1 MKCLNKIN
9 VGDVFFIT
17 NSNFQY
23 STIFDNYE
31 DFEKTGDVQYKYPFL
46 TKTDFIGNIDSEVS
60 FAVKYLGNSKVQEMS
75 TGRIF
80 SIESKLIDDT
90 TWVEPSYNG
99 LGYKSISLD
108 GEFFNTFNGKTGT
121 FEPISEETYNKIL
134 EQFVS
139 LATREPIRI
148 ATNMACPVEINEESM
163 EDHLRNTDE
172 ERIAIINYY
181 IAVAKGEFSREYQ
194 QVFSKVDEKMQA
206 KANFESQLENFRKIK
221 SDVSLSKKNN

>member
-1 MKCLNKIN
+1 MKYLKKIN
-9 VGDVFFIT
+9 VWDVFFIT

-23 STIFDNYE
+23 STIYDNYE

-46 TKTDFIGNIDSEVS
+46 TKADFIGNIDSEVF

-80 SIESKLIDDT
+80 SIESKLVADT
-90 TWVEPSYNG
+90 RWVEPSYCG
-99 LGYKSISLD
+99 LSFTDLSLD
-108 GEFFNTFNGKTGT
+108 GEFLNTFNGETGT

-139 LATREPIRI
+139 LANREPIRI
-148 ATNMACPVEINEESM
+148 ATNMASPVEINKESI
-163 EDHLRNTDE
+163 EAYLENTDE

-194 QVFSKVDEKMQA
+194 QVFLKVDEKMQA
-206 KANFESQLENFRKIK
+206 KANFESQLENFREIK

>member
-1 MKCLNKIN
+1 MKYLKKIN

-23 STIFDNYE
+23 STIYDNYE

-46 TKTDFIGNIDSEVS
+46 TKADFIGNIDSEVF

-80 SIESKLIDDT
+80 SIESKIVADT
-90 TWVEPSYNG
+90 RWVEPSYCG
-99 LGYKSISLD
+99 LSFTDLSLD
-108 GEFFNTFNGKTGT
+108 GEFLNTFNGETGT
-121 FEPISEETYNKIL
+121 FEPISEETYNRIL

-148 ATNMACPVEINEESM
+148 ATNMAGPVEINKESI
-163 EDHLRNTDE
+163 EAYLENTDE

-181 IAVAKGEFSREYQ
+181 IALAKGEFSREYQ

-206 KANFESQLENFRKIK
+206 KANFESQLENFREIK

>member
-1 MKCLNKIN
+1 MKYLKKIN

-23 STIFDNYE
+23 STIYDNYD

-46 TKTDFIGNIDSEVS
+46 TKADFIGNIDSEVS

-80 SIESKLIDDT
+80 SIESNLVDDT
-90 TWVEPSYNG
+90 PWVEPSYCG
-99 LGYKSISLD
+99 LTFTDLSLD
-108 GEFFNTFNGKTGT
+108 GEFLNTFNGKTGT

-148 ATNMACPVEINEESM
+148 ATNMARPVEINKESI
-163 EDHLRNTDE
+163 EAYLENTDE

>member
-1 MKCLNKIN
+1 MKYLKKIN

-23 STIFDNYE
+23 STIYDNYE

-46 TKTDFIGNIDSEVS
+46 TKADFIGNIDSEVF

-80 SIESKLIDDT
+80 SIESKLVADT
-90 TWVEPSYNG
+90 RWVEPSYCG
-99 LGYKSISLD
+99 LSFTDLSLD
-108 GEFFNTFNGKTGT
+108 GEFLNTFNGETGT

-139 LATREPIRI
+139 LANREPIRI
-148 ATNMACPVEINEESM
+148 ATNMASPVEINEESI
-163 EDHLRNTDE
+163 EAYLENTDE

-194 QVFSKVDEKMQA
+194 QVFSRVDEKMQA
-206 KANFESQLENFRKIK
+206 KANFESQL
-221 SDVSLSKKNN
+221 

>member
-1 MKCLNKIN
+1 MKYLKKIN

-23 STIFDNYE
+23 STIYDNYE

-46 TKTDFIGNIDSEVS
+46 TKADFIGNIDSEVF

-80 SIESKLIDDT
+80 SIESKLVADT
-90 TWVEPSYNG
+90 RWVESSYCG
-99 LGYKSISLD
+99 LSFTDLSLD
-108 GEFFNTFNGKTGT
+108 GEFLNTFNGETGT

-139 LATREPIRI
+139 LANREPIRI
-148 ATNMACPVEINEESM
+148 ATNMASPVEINKESI
-163 EDHLRNTDE
+163 EAYLENTDE

-194 QVFSKVDEKMQA
+194 QVFLKVDEKMQA
-206 KANFESQLENFRKIK
+206 KANFESQLENFREIK

>member
-1 MKCLNKIN
+1 MKYLKKIKA
-9 VGDVFFIT
+9 GDVFFIT

-23 STIFDNYE
+23 STIYDNYE

-46 TKTDFIGNIDSEVS
+46 TKADFIGNIESEV
-60 FAVKYLGNSKVQEMS
+60 FFVVKYLGNSKVQEMT
-75 TGRIF
+75 TGRVF
-80 SIESKLIDDT
+80 SIESNLVDDT
-90 TWVEPSYNG
+90 PWVEPSYCR
-99 LGYKSISLD
+99 LSFTEISLD
-108 GEFFNTFNGKTGT
+108 GEFLNTFNKETGVY
-121 FEPISEETYNKIL
+121 EPISEETYNRIL

-148 ATNMACPVEINEESM
+148 ATNMARPVEINKESI
-163 EDHLRNTDE
+163 EAYLENTDE

-206 KANFESQLENFRKIK
+206 NANFESQLENFREIK

>member
-1 MKCLNKIN
+1 MKYLKKIN

-17 NSNFQY
+17 NSYFQY
-23 STIFDNYE
+23 STIYDNYE
-31 DFEKTGDVQYKYPFL
+31 YFEKTGDVQYKYPFL
-46 TKTDFIGNIDSEVS
+46 TKADFIGNIDSEVS

-80 SIESKLIDDT
+80 SIESNLVDDT
-90 TWVEPSYNG
+90 PWVEPSYCG
-99 LGYKSISLD
+99 LTFTDLSLD
-108 GEFFNTFNGKTGT
+108 GEFLNTFNGKTGT
-121 FEPISEETYNKIL
+121 FEPISEETYNRIL

-139 LATREPIRI
+139 LANREPIRI
-148 ATNMACPVEINEESM
+148 ATNMASPVEINEESI
-163 EDHLRNTDE
+163 EAYLENTDE

-194 QVFSKVDEKMQA
+194 QVFSRVDEKMQA
-206 KANFESQLENFRKIK
+206 KANFESQLENFREIK

>member
-1 MKCLNKIN
+1 MKYLKKIN

-23 STIFDNYE
+23 STIYDNYE

-46 TKTDFIGNIDSEVS
+46 TKADFIGNIDSEVF

-80 SIESKLIDDT
+80 SIESKLVADT
-90 TWVEPSYNG
+90 RWVEPSYCG
-99 LGYKSISLD
+99 LSFTDLSLD
-108 GEFFNTFNGKTGT
+108 GEFLNTFNGENGT

-148 ATNMACPVEINEESM
+148 ATNMAGPVEINKESI
-163 EDHLRNTDE
+163 EAYLENTDE

-194 QVFSKVDEKMQA
+194 QVFLKVDEKMQA

>member
-1 MKCLNKIN
+1 MKYLKKIN

-23 STIFDNYE
+23 STIYDNYE

-46 TKTDFIGNIDSEVS
+46 TKADFIGNIDSEVF

-80 SIESKLIDDT
+80 SIESKIVADT
-90 TWVEPSYNG
+90 RWVEPSYCG
-99 LGYKSISLD
+99 LSFTDLSLD
-108 GEFFNTFNGKTGT
+108 GEFLNTFNGATGT

-148 ATNMACPVEINEESM
+148 ATNMAGPVEINEESI
-163 EDHLRNTDE
+163 EDYLENTDE

-181 IAVAKGEFSREYQ
+181 IAVAKKEFSREYQ

-206 KANFESQLENFRKIK
+206 KANFENQLENFREIK

>member
-1 MKCLNKIN
+1 MKYLKKIN

-23 STIFDNYE
+23 STIYDNYD

-46 TKTDFIGNIDSEVS
+46 TKADFIGNIDSEVS

-80 SIESKLIDDT
+80 SIESNLVDDT
-90 TWVEPSYNG
+90 PWVEPSYCG
-99 LGYKSISLD
+99 LSFTDLSLD
-108 GEFFNTFNGKTGT
+108 GEFLNTFNGETGT

-148 ATNMACPVEINEESM
+148 ATNMARPVEINKESI
-163 EDHLRNTDE
+163 EAYLENTDE

-194 QVFSKVDEKMQA
+194 QVFLKVDEKMQA
-206 KANFESQLENFRKIK
+206 KANFENQLESFREIK
-221 SDVSLSKKNN
+221 SDVSLSKKK

>member
-23 STIFDNYE
+23 STIYDNYE
-31 DFEKTGDVQYKYPFL
+31 DFENTGDVQYKYPFL
-46 TKTDFIGNIDSEVS
+46 TKADFIGNIDSEVF
-60 FAVKYLGNSKVQEMS
+60 FAVKYLGNSKVQEMT
-75 TGRIF
+75 TGRVF
-80 SIESKLIDDT
+80 SIESKLVDDT
-90 TWVEPSYNG
+90 SWVEPSYCG
-99 LGYKSISLD
+99 LSFTDLSLD
-108 GEFFNTFNGKTGT
+108 GEFLNTFNGKTGT
-121 FEPISEETYNKIL
+121 FELISEETYNRIL
-134 EQFVS
+134 KQFVS

-148 ATNMACPVEINEESM
+148 ATNMARPVEINEESM
-163 EDHLRNTDE
+163 EDYLRNTDE

>member
-1 MKCLNKIN
+1 MKYLKKIN

-23 STIFDNYE
+23 STIYDNYE

-46 TKTDFIGNIDSEVS
+46 TKADFIGNIDSEVF

-80 SIESKLIDDT
+80 SIESKLVADT
-90 TWVEPSYNG
+90 RWVEPSYCG
-99 LGYKSISLD
+99 LSFTDLSLD
-108 GEFFNTFNGKTGT
+108 GEFLNTFNGETGT

-139 LATREPIRI
+139 LANREPIRI
-148 ATNMACPVEINEESM
+148 ATNMASPVEINKESI
-163 EDHLRNTDE
+163 EAYLENTDE

-194 QVFSKVDEKMQA
+194 QVFSRVDEKMQA
-206 KANFESQLENFRKIK
+206 KANFESQLENFREIK

>member
-1 MKCLNKIN
+1 MKYLKKIN

-23 STIFDNYE
+23 STIYDNYE

-46 TKTDFIGNIDSEVS
+46 TKADFIGNIDSEVF

-80 SIESKLIDDT
+80 SIESKLVADT
-90 TWVEPSYNG
+90 RWVEPSYCG
-99 LGYKSISLD
+99 LSFTDLSLD
-108 GEFFNTFNGKTGT
+108 GEFLNTFNGETGT

-139 LATREPIRI
+139 LANREPIRI
-148 ATNMACPVEINEESM
+148 ATNMASPVEINEESI
-163 EDHLRNTDE
+163 EAYLENTDE

-194 QVFSKVDEKMQA
+194 QVFSRVDEKMQA
-206 KANFESQLENFRKIK
+206 KANFESQLENFREIK

>member
-1 MKCLNKIN
+1 MKYLKKIN

-23 STIFDNYE
+23 STIYDNYE

-46 TKTDFIGNIDSEVS
+46 TKADFIGNIDSEVF

-80 SIESKLIDDT
+80 SIESKLVADT
-90 TWVEPSYNG
+90 RWVEPYYCG
-99 LGYKSISLD
+99 LSFTDLSLD
-108 GEFFNTFNGKTGT
+108 GEFLNTFNGETGT

-148 ATNMACPVEINEESM
+148 ATNMARPVEINKESI
-163 EDHLRNTDE
+163 EAYLENTDE

-194 QVFSKVDEKMQA
+194 QVFLKVDEKMQA
-206 KANFESQLENFRKIK
+206 KANFENQLENFREIK

>member
-1 MKCLNKIN
+1 MKYLKKIN

-17 NSNFQY
+17 NSYFQY
-23 STIFDNYE
+23 STIYDNYE

-46 TKTDFIGNIDSEVS
+46 TKADFIGNIDSEVS

-80 SIESKLIDDT
+80 SIESNLVDDT
-90 TWVEPSYNG
+90 PWVEPSYCG
-99 LGYKSISLD
+99 LTFTDLSLD
-108 GEFFNTFNGKTGT
+108 GEFLNTFNGKTGT
-121 FEPISEETYNKIL
+121 FEPISEETYNRIL

-139 LATREPIRI
+139 LANREPIRI
-148 ATNMACPVEINEESM
+148 ATNMASPVEINKESI
-163 EDHLRNTDE
+163 EAYLENTDE

-194 QVFSKVDEKMQA
+194 QVFLKVDEKMQA
-206 KANFESQLENFRKIK
+206 KANFESQLENFREIK

>member
-1 MKCLNKIN
+1 MKYLKKIN

-17 NSNFQY
+17 NSYFQY
-23 STIFDNYE
+23 STIYDNYE

-46 TKTDFIGNIDSEVS
+46 TKADFIGNIDSEVF

-80 SIESKLIDDT
+80 SIESNLVDDT
-90 TWVEPSYNG
+90 PWVEPSYCG
-99 LGYKSISLD
+99 LSFTDLSLD
-108 GEFFNTFNGKTGT
+108 GEFLNTFNGETGT

-139 LATREPIRI
+139 LANREPIRI
-148 ATNMACPVEINEESM
+148 ATNMASPVEINKESI
-163 EDHLRNTDE
+163 EAYLENTDE

-194 QVFSKVDEKMQA
+194 QVFLKVDEKMQA
-206 KANFESQLENFRKIK
+206 KANFESQLENFREIK

>member
-1 MKCLNKIN
+1 MKYLKKIN

-23 STIFDNYE
+23 STIYDNYD

-46 TKTDFIGNIDSEVS
+46 TKADFIGNIDSEVS

-80 SIESKLIDDT
+80 SIESNLVDDT
-90 TWVEPSYNG
+90 PWVEPSYCG
-99 LGYKSISLD
+99 LSFTDLSLD
-108 GEFFNTFNGKTGT
+108 GEFLNTFNGETGT

-148 ATNMACPVEINEESM
+148 ATNMARPVEINKESI
-163 EDHLRNTDE
+163 EAYLENTDE

-194 QVFSKVDEKMQA
+194 QVFLKVDEKMQA
-206 KANFESQLENFRKIK
+206 KANFESQLENFREIK